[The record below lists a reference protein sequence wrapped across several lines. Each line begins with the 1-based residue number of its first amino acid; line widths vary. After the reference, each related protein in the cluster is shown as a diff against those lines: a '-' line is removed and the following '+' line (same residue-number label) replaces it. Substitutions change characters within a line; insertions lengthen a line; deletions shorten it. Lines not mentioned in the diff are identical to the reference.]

1 MNKPSLVNHYLTK
14 YAAPL
19 SWTIHA
25 ASVEDIKQVV
35 VIPAYAEKEML
46 FETLA
51 SLATNPEASLKET
64 LILCVINNKAAAPEK
79 DRENNSQTIA
89 ILDGLINRRSFAE
102 SPFAA
107 NLRTSLEN
115 IAASSIRLAFMDASS
130 PGLEIP
136 SHVGGV
142 GMARKIGMD
151 MALRLLQKTSDPL
164 HLIMSLDAD
173 TLVRDDYLPIVRK
186 VFVSARSKTGVLS
199 YAHQIPSDPDIQ
211 KAICA
216 YEIFLRYFLLGL
228 RYAGSPYAFHTI
240 GSTIVTTDDAYLAVR
255 GMNRRE
261 AGEDFY
267 FLNKL
272 AKISPIRTIR
282 ETKVYPSARVS
293 GRVPFG
299 TGATMDKMT
308 SGRIAEQRFYDPMV
322 FQIVKDWLMLMEQ
335 SFSRSEKQ
343 ILTEA
348 RKIHSG
354 LADFLIARKFP
365 DLWPKIR
372 SNLKDLKTYKS
383 QFHNWFDGFETLKL
397 INHLTGEY
405 YPRTAMMP
413 ALKMVLESLG
423 INSTEKVSA
432 DLFSAPDDHI
442 RLLNFLR
449 DQT

>member
-1 MNKPSLVNHYLTK
+1 
-14 YAAPL
+14 
-19 SWTIHA
+19 
-25 ASVEDIKQVV
+25 
-35 VIPAYAEKEML
+35 
-46 FETLA
+46 
-51 SLATNPEASLKET
+51 
-64 LILCVINNKAAAPEK
+64 
-79 DRENNSQTIA
+79 
-89 ILDGLINRRSFAE
+89 
-102 SPFAA
+102 
-107 NLRTSLEN
+107 
-115 IAASSIRLAFMDASS
+115 
-130 PGLEIP
+130 
-136 SHVGGV
+136 
-142 GMARKIGMD
+142 
-151 MALRLLQKTSDPL
+151 
-164 HLIMSLDAD
+164 
-173 TLVRDDYLPIVRK
+173 
-186 VFVSARSKTGVLS
+186 
-199 YAHQIPSDPDIQ
+199 
-211 KAICA
+211 
-216 YEIFLRYFLLGL
+216 
-228 RYAGSPYAFHTI
+228 
-240 GSTIVTTDDAYLAVR
+240 
-255 GMNRRE
+255 
-261 AGEDFY
+261 
-267 FLNKL
+267 
-272 AKISPIRTIR
+272 
-282 ETKVYPSARVS
+282 
-293 GRVPFG
+293 
-299 TGATMDKMT
+299 MDKMT

>member
-1 MNKPSLVNHYLTK
+1 MNKTSLRNDYLTK

-19 SWTIHA
+19 SWALHA
-25 ASVEDIKQVV
+25 KSVDDIKQVV

-51 SLATNPEASLKET
+51 SLAANPDACLKET

-79 DRENNSQTIA
+79 DRENNSHTIA
-89 ILDGLINRRSFAE
+89 ILDGLIHHCSLGELSFAADFYM
-102 SPFAA
+102 SI
-107 NLRTSLEN
+107 EN
-115 IAASSIRLAFMDASS
+115 IAASSIRLAYIDASS

-151 MALRLLQKTSDPL
+151 MALRLLQNTSDPL
-164 HLIMSLDAD
+164 RLIMSLDAD
-173 TLVRDDYLPIVRK
+173 TLVRDDYLPAVRN
-186 VFVSARSKTGVLS
+186 VFTSGRFKTGVIS
-199 YAHQIPSDPDIQ
+199 YAHQMPSQPDIQ

-228 RYAGSPYAFHTI
+228 RYAGSPYAFHSI
-240 GSTIVTTDDAYLAVR
+240 GSTMVTTDDAYLAVR

-272 AKISPIRTIR
+272 AKIGPIHTIR
-282 ETKVYPSARVS
+282 ETKVYPSARIS
-293 GRVPFG
+293 IRVPFG
-299 TGATMDKMT
+299 TGSAVDKMT
-308 SGRIAEQRFYDPMV
+308 SGLVTEQRFYDPIV
-322 FQIVKDWLMLMEQ
+322 FQVVKDWLMLMEQ
-335 SFSRSEKQ
+335 SFSCSENQ

-348 RKIHSG
+348 RNIHSG
-354 LADFLIARKFP
+354 LADFLMARKFP
-365 DLWPKIR
+365 TVWTNIR
-372 SNLKDLKTYKS
+372 SNLKDLKTYKR

-405 YPRTAMMP
+405 YPRIAMMP
-413 ALKMVLESLG
+413 ALKMILDGLG
-423 INSTEKVSA
+423 IKGPEEIHD
-432 DLFSAPDDHI
+432 DLFLALDNQF

-449 DQT
+449 TQT